1 MISFQHQNQLCT
13 SCMISLRG
21 QVELPAWITFSS
33 SIPLKIFA
41 QNSQPE
47 RNLFWVKKPFL
58 LKVIRRKEA
67 PVAKRLLLEN
77 AELVWHCRLFLT
89 GKDSKQLLKLGH
101 LSHKRL
107 EHLTEL
113 DTGLDWT
120 STLQHNNKD
129 AGLISTTE
137 LEKERVILPFF
148 HSVSDE
154 GMTWQWLEV
163 FWGSKH
169 KRGWGNGNIWGWGR
183 SPTGDLREQKHLY
196 CLRTWDKHV
205 GENLPRRPSVLR
217 MKTLNIRQWKVSN
230 LAFFL
235 PDPYWCSMPSFV
247 M

>member
-1 MISFQHQNQLCT
+1 MWGYQRNDSSWNQNQICT

-101 LSHKRL
+101 LSHKKTQ
-107 EHLTEL
+107 HLTEL

-120 STLQHNNKD
+120 GTLQHNNKD
-129 AGLISTTE
+129 AISTTE
-137 LEKERVILPFF
+137 LEKRKSDPTFLSFCLWWRNGLTVIGTFL
-148 HSVSDE
+148 
-154 GMTWQWLEV
+154 
-163 FWGSKH
+163 GSKH
-169 KRGWGNGNIWGWGR
+169 KRG
-183 SPTGDLREQKHLY
+183 
-196 CLRTWDKHV
+196 
-205 GENLPRRPSVLR
+205 
-217 MKTLNIRQWKVSN
+217 
-230 LAFFL
+230 
-235 PDPYWCSMPSFV
+235 
-247 M
+247 